1 MKFYKLG
8 DNSFEQTLVFKF
20 SNSEKFSYDLISSEI
35 IKTLYPVLSWL
46 LVTASSF
53 MTPTLVLNSELQD
66 IKIRLLDYSRL

>member
-1 MKFYKLG
+1 MTIVLK
-8 DNSFEQTLVFKF
+8 QTLAFKL

-53 MTPTLVLNSELQD
+53 MTPSLVLNSELQD
-66 IKIRLLDYSRL
+66 IKIQLLDY